1 MASAFGSSTTSW
13 GTSYTMPKASTPLAS
28 YKKPH
33 KPSGIFGHLEDI
45 AGNLLGDVKDA
56 AVGIPMG
63 LVQLAEHP
71 VRSIEAMGKAE
82 WTTYSPLFHGHVGEF
97 LHGFEEHPLQ
107 PLLDIATIV
116 TLGGAAAG
124 TLSTSA
130 ARGLAAAGR
139 VGSTTERLAAIGGKT
154 LKEVEV
160 SPGVTKFKVTP
171 RDPINLILDSKLTK
185 GATGIPDVRV
195 AYRHVAAN
203 PATRFRQNAFAKIAD
218 LVAEKAPGSSAA
230 INAGH
235 LELEGAARWMGEGAR
250 YKKALGHVE
259 ADRRMATHHLQ
270 ISILKDA
277 AKLKGMTGAQIWEKL
292 HPHFTDTMNRHE
304 MGISPSQLRKKSD
317 GSNGL
322 GYGYQFRRDEKLTRE
337 NYVPKDNSP
346 EELAKA
352 IDKWKKDEFTNDIA
366 EAKIKPDGTY
376 AVARSAEEMAK
387 EASNSYRAIHAIH
400 SKPMMVWK
408 WLVLAASPRFF
419 VNNVIGNTLMYVM
432 ATNPK
437 ASIEGI
443 VHTIVQGKRSA
454 AAQRAALTPLD
465 RMMVKA
471 QGDAIKQGW
480 EHQTAGFAGHEM
492 DELIGDSLEKR
503 AKAVR
508 KLTTTRGRA
517 MAAARGG
524 LYPITHKMSD
534 TWVRR
539 ATINYAAKRTSAY
552 QLEFQQLRANGVS
565 YFDAHEAALHK
576 VIDDAGAHS
585 YVTNAVNNVLGDYN
599 YLSRTER
606 AVKNVVPFYT
616 WDRAIMRHTKEMA
629 LNRPYEAAMMA
640 GIGTQG
646 VEATQKALGQLPEF
660 LKGAIP
666 VGSHTD
672 GILGWIFG
680 VGVGGRT
687 RILTTQGLNP
697 YSTVPDV
704 MSAIGALG
712 GVGKLSAG
720 ETVGSQI
727 SPFLAG
733 GIEAITGTSLLSGAP
748 IPDAKGGVIGS
759 IGSHVVTSLPQYR
772 LLDSALKGAQPGD
785 DPNKPK
791 LFTSD
796 FRQQLS
802 GFLGLPEKDLSKK
815 SMASIYAREHPEA
828 ARRFRAKAPQ
838 SAPKLGSS
846 SAFSTPGF

>member
-1 MASAFGSSTTSW
+1 MGSAFGSSTTSW

-82 WTTYSPLFHGHVGEF
+82 WTTYSPLFHGKVGEF

-107 PLLDIATIV
+107 PILDIATIV

-124 TLSTSA
+124 TLSAST

-139 VGSTTERLAAIGGKT
+139 VGAAEKFAGFAGKT
-154 LKEVEV
+154 LKE
-160 SPGVTKFKVTP
+160 GKVVP
-171 RDPINLILDSKLTK
+171 RDPINVILSSKLTK

-195 AYRHVAAN
+195 AYRHVSGN
-203 PATRFRQNAFAKIAD
+203 PVTRARQNAFAKLAD
-218 LVAEKAPGSSAA
+218 IVAEKAPGSSAA

-250 YKKALGHVE
+250 YKKALGHNE

-270 ISILKDA
+270 MSILKDA
-277 AKLKGMTGAQIWEKL
+277 VKLKGLTGVQIWEKL
-292 HPHFTDTMNRHE
+292 EPHFGGMMDRHE

-317 GSNGL
+317 GSGGL
-322 GYGYQFRRDEKLTRE
+322 AYGYQFRKDPLKGAKKDP
-337 NYVPKDNSP
+337 YIPKDNSP
-346 EELAKA
+346 EEIAKA
-352 IDKWKKDEFTNDIA
+352 IDRWKKDEFTNDIA
-366 EAKIKPDGTY
+366 EAKVNADGTY

-419 VNNVIGNTLMYVM
+419 INNVVGNTLMYVM

-465 RMMVKA
+465 RMLVKA

-480 EHQTAGFAGHEM
+480 EHQTSGMAGHEM
-492 DELIGDSLEKR
+492 DELVGDSLEKR

-508 KLTTTRGRA
+508 KLTTTRGRTT
-517 MAAARGG
+517 AALRGG
-524 LYPITHKMSD
+524 LYPITHKVSD
-534 TWVRR
+534 SWVRR

-552 QLEFQQLRANGVS
+552 QLEFQQLRANGVG

-576 VIDDAGAHS
+576 VIDDPGAHH

-646 VEATQKALGQLPEF
+646 VKETQKALGQVPEF

-672 GILGWIFG
+672 GILGFILG

-748 IPDAKGGVIGS
+748 IDKAPGGVVGS
-759 IGSHVVTSLPQYR
+759 IGTHVVTSLPQYR

-796 FRQQLS
+796 FRQQLT
-802 GFLGLPEKDLSKK
+802 GYLGLPQKDLSKK

-828 ARRFRAKAPQ
+828 ARRFRVKAAKPAP
-838 SAPKLGSS
+838 GVGGS
-846 SAFSTPGF
+846 SAFATPGF